1 MELSE
6 IVKQID
12 KAGSGFDSVIDEAQK
27 RMLKEVINLTKD
39 LKTSNGQIL
48 PSVENLKLISKIKG
62 ALTKAVVNKD
72 YKAGVSDLIK
82 SFDTIQAEQLNYL
95 NSISNKAPELQKYK
109 LVKEMAIDNTVSQ
122 LTESGIDA
130 NVTSKLKDML
140 TRAVTTNAN
149 YSDLL
154 GEVREFLTDTD
165 KSAGALSKYA
175 KTYTNTALSQYVGQN
190 NQLITEGS
198 GAEWF
203 RYVGS
208 DIKTTREWCDKMTD
222 KEWVHISEFPEIL
235 KGHIDGHKCE
245 IYDKTK
251 LPKGMIEGTTVANL
265 AVNCGGWNCKHSM
278 YPVMTLQV
286 PKNLRD
292 KFESVQKLKTEKET
306 NNINNQKIEEALNI
320 KKGKEMNFEEAN
332 ELKGNINFGS
342 AYSYSINCQSCVV
355 SNELRRRGFDVTAK
369 PNTGKGSIPYEL
381 SRATEKA
388 WIDPITGKT
397 PEKFYA
403 GGKMEVDKRGRLV
416 KKDLKNIANDINQ
429 YTKNEGR
436 YTIEYIWKGT
446 KSGHIISLE
455 RLPNGNIQIYD
466 PQSGK
471 KISWVNLSK
480 QISTGYSVR
489 LLRVDNLEVDT
500 KIVNGIV
507 KQL

>member
-265 AVNCGGWNCKHSM
+265 AVNCGGWNCKHNM

-292 KFESVQKLKTEKET
+292 KFEKQQPKLQYTDKQIENAKREYYNMLKPHTLADYEVNVIGKDVAYQRMEYHNKIVREIKGGNKELEKEWKT
-306 NNINNQKIEEALNI
+306 FFLKQEVKADQKRLESKTKL
-320 KKGKEMNFEEAN
+320 EAN
-332 ELKGNINFGS
+332 KTASADILAPIKSLKKIGDYGKWLNTVGNKYRKENF
-342 AYSYSINCQSCVV
+342 N
-355 SNELRRRGFDVTAK
+355 
-369 PNTGKGSIPYEL
+369 
-381 SRATEKA
+381 
-388 WIDPITGKT
+388 
-397 PEKFYA
+397 
-403 GGKMEVDKRGRLV
+403 
-416 KKDLKNIANDINQ
+416 KK
-429 YTKNEGR
+429 YTKE
-436 YTIEYIWKGT
+436 
-446 KSGHIISLE
+446 
-455 RLPNGNIQIYD
+455 
-466 PQSGK
+466 
-471 KISWVNLSK
+471 
-480 QISTGYSVR
+480 SVDAF
-489 LLRVDNLEVDT
+489 LA
-500 KIVNGIV
+500 
-507 KQL
+507 QL